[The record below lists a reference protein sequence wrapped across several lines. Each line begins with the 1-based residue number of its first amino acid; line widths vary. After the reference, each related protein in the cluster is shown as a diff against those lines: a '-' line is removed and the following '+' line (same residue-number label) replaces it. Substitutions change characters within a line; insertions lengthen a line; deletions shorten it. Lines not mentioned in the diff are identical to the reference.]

1 MNQTLARTARALLST
16 VLCGAFLGFF
26 LGAALGLPSDPF
38 WLWGGFVLGLIGAVA
53 FGAGFLTALTARI
66 IVWRGRAAG
75 QRQGTVL
82 SVLASGLGSAVM
94 AAPLLLQMQALLV
107 LPFTAVYGLAAAA
120 TAWVLAQRKR
130 PTPDTAVTA
139 AAESVL

>member
-16 VLCGAFLGFF
+16 VLIGAFLGFL
-26 LGAALGLPSDPF
+26 LGAALGFPADPF
-38 WLWGGFVLGLIGAVA
+38 WLWGGFLLGSIGAVA
-53 FGAGFLTALTARI
+53 FGAGFLTALTARV

-75 QRQGTVL
+75 ERRGTLL

-94 AAPLLLQMQALLV
+94 AALLLLQLMELLV

-120 TAWVLAQRKR
+120 TAWVLARRKK